1 MLRAVKRFRADRA
14 VLGHSPLTD
23 EEERAVK
30 TMLFAVGA
38 LMSLSAF
45 GVAYAGEGE
54 GVGPNSQFTQVAG
67 VVAQAP
73 GPNIHPVTMAGAAT
87 SPQYFFARSHR
98 GTWLFPVDRAGGGN

>member
-1 MLRAVKRFRADRA
+1 M
-14 VLGHSPLTD
+14 
-23 EEERAVK
+23 K

-38 LMSLSAF
+38 MMSLSAF

-73 GPNIHPVTMAGAAT
+73 AQNVRPLAMAGTTA
-87 SPQYFFARSHR
+87 SPQYFFTRSHR
-98 GTWLFPVDRAGGGN
+98 GTWLFPADETGGGN

>member
-1 MLRAVKRFRADRA
+1 M
-14 VLGHSPLTD
+14 
-23 EEERAVK
+23 K

-38 LMSLSAF
+38 MMSLSAF

-73 GPNIHPVTMAGAAT
+73 SIRPVGMTGTAA

-98 GTWLFPVDRAGGGN
+98 GTWLFPADANGGGN